1 MRFIGGFCL
10 AALCLVAACLAEVEL
25 DEGVYVLNKD
35 NFDSFIEQNEY
46 VLLEFCKNF
55 YGLNFSADV
64 FFDAPWCGHCKAL
77 APEYAK
83 AAKKLEEAKSAVK
96 LVKIDATVETQLAEK
111 HGVRGYPT
119 LKLYRQGVAIDYT
132 GGRQA
137 DDIVNWLLKKTGPVA
152 QNLQTL
158 DEAKAFIEAHNF
170 AVIAF
175 FKDAASLASLAYMKV
190 ANAMDDHM
198 FAVTSND
205 EIFSEYG
212 AEDGNIAVFKKFD
225 ENKIIYSGEFTGQ
238 EDSSEMAD
246 LQKFITMHSLPL
258 VVEFNQDTAQK
269 IFSGEIKSHLLVFL
283 NKEAG
288 HFAQYVDVIREV
300 AKKYRGQ
307 VLFVTI
313 DCDETDHERI
323 LEFFGLKKD
332 DVPAMRLIKLEEDMA
347 KYKPDNPEITAEN
360 VLEFVTAFVN
370 DKLKR
375 HLLTQDL
382 PEDWDK
388 NAVKVLVGTN
398 FHEIAHDK
406 EKDVLVEFYAPWC
419 GHCQQFAPIYD
430 QLGEKYKDND
440 KLVIAKMD
448 ATANELED
456 IKITSFPTLTLY
468 KKDTNDAVEY
478 NGERT
483 LEGLSKFIETSGE
496 YGQAPQEAQEE
507 DEDDDVPRKDEL

>member
-1 MRFIGGFCL
+1 MSSIGGFCL
-10 AALCLVAACLAEVEL
+10 AALCLVAACLAAVEV
-25 DEGVYVLNKD
+25 DDGVYVLKQD
-35 NFDSFIEQNEY
+35 NFDGFIAENDY
-46 VLLEFCKNF
+46 VLLEF
-55 YGLNFSADV
+55 Y
-64 FFDAPWCGHCKAL
+64 APWCGHCKAL
-77 APEYAK
+77 APEYVK
-83 AAKKLEEAKSAVK
+83 AAKKLEEAKSAIK

-137 DDIVNWLLKKTGPVA
+137 DDIVNWLLKKTGPAA
-152 QNLQTL
+152 QELQTV
-158 DEAKAFIEAHNF
+158 DDAKAFIEAHNF
-170 AVIAF
+170 VIVGF
-175 FKDAASLASLAYMKV
+175 FKEASSPAATAYVKV
-190 ANAMDDHM
+190 ANAADDHM
-198 FAVTSND
+198 FAITSSD
-205 EIFSEYG
+205 EVFNEYG
-212 AEDGNIAVFKKFD
+212 IEGDGKIVVFKKFD
-225 ENKIIYSGEFTGQ
+225 EDKVVYPEEFTGKDDPL
-238 EDSSEMAD
+238 EAKN
-246 LQKFITMHSLPL
+246 LQKFIATHSLPL

-283 NKEAG
+283 SKAAG
-288 HFAQYVDVIREV
+288 HLTKYVDVLKEP

-332 DVPAMRLIKLEEDMA
+332 DVPSMRIIKLEEDMA
-347 KYKPDNPEITAEN
+347 KYKPENREISAEN
-360 VLEFVTAFVN
+360 VQEFVAAFT
-370 DKLKR
+370 DGKLKR

-388 NAVKVLVGTN
+388 TPVTVLVGTN
-398 FHEIAHDK
+398 FHEIAYDK

-419 GHCQQFAPIYD
+419 GHCQQLAPIYEK
-430 QLGEKYKDND
+430 LGEKYKDND

-456 IKITSFPTLTLY
+456 VKITSFPTLTLY
-468 KKDTNDAVEY
+468 KKNTNEAVEY

-483 LEGLSKFIETSGE
+483 LDGLSKFIETGGQYGE
-496 YGQAPQEAQEE
+496 APEEAQEE